1 MENIQA
7 IQKEFWGNS
16 CYIWCLTRFCMG
28 PGYGMKA
35 MMECIL
41 QGWKANDFDD
51 DGYVRFPLRY
61 IERITGIKYK
71 DVKKVTIS
79 KISDIPSYP
88 TIVEMLQPNGK
99 DSHFVV
105 CHYDGTKVVL
115 DFDPSGISNSWKG
128 QKFISYR
135 KFIK

>member
-1 MENIQA
+1 MNIQA

-16 CYIWCLTRFCMG
+16 CYIWCLTRLFTELED
-28 PGYGMKA
+28 MKA

-41 QGWKANDFDD
+41 QGWKANDFDN
-51 DGYVRFPLRY
+51 DGYVRFPLEY
-61 IERITGIKYK
+61 IERITGLKYK
-71 DVKKVTIS
+71 DVKKVAIS
-79 KISDIPSYP
+79 KISDIPSEP

-99 DSHFVV
+99 DSHFVC
-105 CHYDGTKVVL
+105 CHFDGTNVIL